1 MSGDR
6 AIASDDAGVLEVTV
20 WHDKDVVAA
29 QEGGAHRLFLVSP
42 LDDGIGLSPDLP
54 TASSVIRASDLPVR
68 VCLRLNDSF
77 TTTGGEFVRL
87 IGLAEE
93 FMAIGAA
100 GVAFGFLD
108 SDLEIDTETC
118 SALAVA
124 LPGVPWAFHS
134 AFDATLDVARSWRLV
149 RRLPG
154 IAGVMSGGSAQGLS
168 HGYDELLTLAES
180 DAGVASLLVAA
191 GGLTAEQVPWFA
203 RVGVRQ
209 FHIAEQARPGGSA
222 KAYVDAALVRSWQRL
237 VDSATARSRP
247 A

>member
-1 MSGDR
+1 MSEDR
-6 AIASDDAGVLEVTV
+6 AIPRDVGGVLEVTV

-42 LDDGIGLSPDLP
+42 LDDGIGLAPDLP
-54 TASSVIRASDLPVR
+54 TASSVLRASDVPVR

-93 FMAIGAA
+93 FMALGAE

-108 SDLEIDTETC
+108 TDLEIDTETC

-124 LPGVPWAFHS
+124 LPAVPWTFHR

-154 IAGVMSGGSAQGLS
+154 VVGVMSGGSSQGLS
-168 HGYDELLTLAES
+168 HGYDELLGLAES
-180 DAGVASLLVAA
+180 DAEVASLLIAS

-203 RVGVRQ
+203 RAGVRQ
-209 FHIAEQARPGGSA
+209 FQIAEQARPGGSA

-237 VDSATARSRP
+237 VDSAATRSRP
-247 A
+247 V